1 MDEPAAG
8 LNPTEVQE
16 LMGIIR
22 HIHKELDITILL
34 IEHHMD
40 MVMSICEELWV
51 MNFGAVIANGDP
63 ESVQQDPEV
72 LKAYLGS

>member
-1 MDEPAAG
+1 
-8 LNPTEVQE
+8 
-16 LMGIIR
+16 
-22 HIHKELDITILL
+22 
-34 IEHHMD
+34 MD